1 MADKVSYTA
10 IDWFYGICYV
20 PKLLDSLRQANP
32 AITDERLSA
41 VFGALPALSE
51 DELSDT
57 SSPSHRIVDISLDKT
72 SSYFDM
78 GSDYLDRPHELS
90 VACFR
95 KEVLSKYNVH
105 VEGASVR
112 CPDWGLR
119 DVFINNAGQVHV
131 CVCDLRDL
139 LSEEEQLH
147 WKTHNVRPDMEA
159 DRGTVAPPFHG
170 MARGF
175 VRTCLFNAPPEG
187 SAEDEDLSIPIDG
200 AKRSIIFV
208 VLLIHAHQ
216 NSMGV
221 TLADEERDRLV
232 KAIEDA
238 KPSTIKKLF
247 TEWLPSAVVGDL
259 VGVLGSLT
267 AALGLG

>member
-1 MADKVSYTA
+1 MVGKISYVA

-20 PKLLDSLRQANP
+20 PQLLDRLRQANP

-41 VFGALPALSE
+41 VLSALPALSE

-57 SSPSHRIVDISLDKT
+57 SSPSHRIVDVSLDKM

-95 KEVLSKYNVH
+95 KEVLSRYDIH
-105 VEGASVR
+105 IEGASVH

-119 DVFINNAGQVHV
+119 DVFVNDAGQVHV
-131 CVCDLRDL
+131 CVCDLGDL

-147 WKTHNVRPDMEA
+147 WKSHNVRPDMQA
-159 DRGTVAPPFHG
+159 DRGKVAPPFHG

-175 VRTCLFNAPPEG
+175 VRTCLFNAPPNG
-187 SAEDEDLSIPIDG
+187 SAEDEDLSVSIDD

-221 TLADEERDRLV
+221 TLTDEERDLLV

-238 KPSTIKKLF
+238 KPSIIKKLF
-247 TEWLPSAVVGDL
+247 TEWLPSAAVGDL
-259 VGVLGSLT
+259 VGVLSGLT
-267 AALGLG
+267 SALGLG